1 MTSGARP
8 CRTANV
14 VGHFGSFWHSGLLDL
29 VSIANAG
36 HGNYHLANTVDRHC
50 GGFGSGHGGGTDR
63 LFAKALAGGFS
74 FRHRDADALP
84 NKGFETGFRD
94 EWRKEKFGNYMN
106 SNDSSGSCKAVYLGF
121 GSGGRFYCHQAS
133 SQ

>member
-1 MTSGARP
+1 MSLGILAVSGIPDCLILSVLQMPGMGIITSRILK
-8 CRTANV
+8 TAAV
-14 VGHFGSFWHSGLLDL
+14 VG
-29 VSIANAG
+29 V
-36 HGNYHLANTVDRHC
+36 
-50 GGFGSGHGGGTDR
+50 GSGHGGGTDL
-63 LFAKALAGGFS
+63 LFAKAHAGGFS